1 MSLLKRMKTKC
12 FFIELLLLLL
22 VQIASAQSKSLR
34 PNIIVIMTDEQSA
47 NAMSYCLG
55 KQWLNTPAM
64 DQLASEGVVFHHAY
78 AANPICV
85 PSRNSLIT
93 GRFPHQINVL
103 SNDDQKRESG
113 ETPMATLGTYFKNAG
128 YQTAYFG
135 KWHINYDPAKKETH
149 GFETTRFTTDRGKDA
164 ALPELADSFLKQHHD
179 KPFLLFLSFIN
190 PHDVCEWARFQKL
203 PEGSIGAVPPLSELP
218 PLKNNLEPLKNES
231 DAMSLIRQSYH
242 NTKMFPVGNYSE
254 DDWRRLRWGYYR
266 LLEKVDSLIGRVLA
280 SIKQNGYDN
289 NTLVVFTSDHGES
302 LGAHEFNQKTVFYE
316 ESAGVPFIL
325 RYSGKLKPS
334 VNSSLVNNGIDLI
347 PTLLDFAN
355 IPKPT
360 VLPGRSL
367 KEEAIKNENIK
378 DRPCIVVENRM
389 TQGGAVDGK
398 KPVLNGRMVRSER
411 YKYCLYDLGEK
422 REELYD
428 LKNDSGETIN
438 IAGEKSSKEILKQ
451 HRSYLRK
458 FAEKYNDT
466 LALKMLNEINN
477 K

>member
-1 MSLLKRMKTKC
+1 MKTKQ
-12 FFIELLLLLL
+12 FFIDLLLLLF
-22 VQIASAQSKSLR
+22 VQVVSAQSKPPH

-47 NAMSYCLG
+47 NAMSYSLG

-64 DQLASEGVVFHHAY
+64 DQLASEGVVFNHAY
-78 AANPICV
+78 AADPICV

-103 SNDDQKRESG
+103 SNDDQRREG
-113 ETPMATLGTYFKNAG
+113 DENPVATLGTYFKNAG

-135 KWHINYDPAKKETH
+135 KWHVNYNPSKKETH
-149 GFETTRFTTDRGKDA
+149 GFETTRFATDRGKDA
-164 ALPELADSFLKQHHD
+164 ALPELADSFLRQHHD

-190 PHDVCEWARFQKL
+190 PHDVCEWARFQNL
-203 PEGSIGAVPPLSELP
+203 PEGPVGTVPPLSELP
-218 PLKNNLEPLKNES
+218 PLKTNLQPPMNES

-242 NTKMFPVGNYSE
+242 NTRMFPVANYDE
-254 DDWRRLRWGYYR
+254 ADWRRLRWGYYR

-280 SIKQNGYDN
+280 SIKQNGYDS

-325 RYSGKLKPS
+325 RHSGKLQPS
-334 VNSSLVNNGIDLI
+334 TNSSLVNNGIDLI

-367 KEEAIKNENIK
+367 KEEAIKKESIK
-378 DRPCIVVENRM
+378 DRPYIVVENRM
-389 TQGGAVDGK
+389 TQGGAIDGK

-428 LKNDSGETIN
+428 LKNDPGETIN

-451 HRSYLRK
+451 HRNYLSE
-458 FAEKYNDT
+458 FAKKYKDT
-466 LALKMLNEINN
+466 SALKMLNEINR
-477 K
+477 